1 MHLPLLFS
9 GSFARDCNNFCS
21 DTSEF
26 PDASNSS
33 IATDTLQHVFQISF
47 SGAPLATLFEHILNI
62 YTSGRSF
69 IFATLKTVN
78 EAFLDPFS
86 TSFFLLL
93 LGVLLSFLYTVFIQN
108 VLLVGEARFFL
119 EARTYQQTT
128 ISKLFFLYKVNFFSH
143 PAWIMTCRCVF
154 QTFWNLTFI
163 GGIIKKYEYSMI
175 PYILAEN
182 PTMGRKDAFFLS
194 RQLMRGNKWRMF
206 LLHLSF
212 IGWSIL
218 SLLTFGILDF
228 LFVNPYQ
235 TATDAELYMTLR
247 KNYIRSRAPRYE
259 LFNDPLLEQELS
271 DDELLI
277 RKALYDDSEGPYT
290 KIAYFEPHQYPAFL
304 FSVQPPVRGCA
315 SAYGSDRFLSPAD
328 TGLAVLSVFHSWM
341 DSGNTELSHN
351 GRGLFEP

>member
-9 GSFARDCNNFCS
+9 GSSPGTANNFCS

-26 PDASNSS
+26 SRC
-33 IATDTLQHVFQISF
+33 LQFLDRNRHAAARIQISF

-154 QTFWNLTFI
+154 QT
-163 GGIIKKYEYSMI
+163 
-175 PYILAEN
+175 
-182 PTMGRKDAFFLS
+182 
-194 RQLMRGNKWRMF
+194 
-206 LLHLSF
+206 
-212 IGWSIL
+212 
-218 SLLTFGILDF
+218 
-228 LFVNPYQ
+228 
-235 TATDAELYMTLR
+235 
-247 KNYIRSRAPRYE
+247 
-259 LFNDPLLEQELS
+259 
-271 DDELLI
+271 
-277 RKALYDDSEGPYT
+277 
-290 KIAYFEPHQYPAFL
+290 
-304 FSVQPPVRGCA
+304 
-315 SAYGSDRFLSPAD
+315 
-328 TGLAVLSVFHSWM
+328 
-341 DSGNTELSHN
+341 SGT
-351 GRGLFEP
+351 

>member
-1 MHLPLLFS
+1 MPPIPRS
-9 GSFARDCNNFCS
+9 QQTRCS
-21 DTSEF
+21 TYF
-26 PDASNSS
+26 R
-33 IATDTLQHVFQISF
+33 FRF

-194 RQLMRGNKWRMF
+194 RQLMRGNNGGCFFCICLLSDGAFF
-206 LLHLSF
+206 LSLHSVFWIFCL
-212 IGWSIL
+212 SIL
-218 SLLTFGILDF
+218 IRQPPML
-228 LFVNPYQ
+228 
-235 TATDAELYMTLR
+235 
-247 KNYIRSRAPRYE
+247 NYI
-259 LFNDPLLEQELS
+259 
-271 DDELLI
+271 
-277 RKALYDDSEGPYT
+277 
-290 KIAYFEPHQYPAFL
+290 
-304 FSVQPPVRGCA
+304 
-315 SAYGSDRFLSPAD
+315 
-328 TGLAVLSVFHSWM
+328 
-341 DSGNTELSHN
+341 
-351 GRGLFEP
+351 

>member
-1 MHLPLLFS
+1 MVSVCFLIAFLTT
-9 GSFARDCNNFCS
+9 SFASSTFIFRQFRPGLQTIFVQTHLN
-21 DTSEF
+21 F

-93 LGVLLSFLYTVFIQN
+93 LGVIALFSLHCLHSKSCCLSEKPVS
-108 VLLVGEARFFL
+108 FL

-163 GGIIKKYEYSMI
+163 GGHHQKVT
-175 PYILAEN
+175 N
-182 PTMGRKDAFFLS
+182 
-194 RQLMRGNKWRMF
+194 
-206 LLHLSF
+206 
-212 IGWSIL
+212 
-218 SLLTFGILDF
+218 
-228 LFVNPYQ
+228 
-235 TATDAELYMTLR
+235 TA
-247 KNYIRSRAPRYE
+247 
-259 LFNDPLLEQELS
+259 
-271 DDELLI
+271 
-277 RKALYDDSEGPYT
+277 
-290 KIAYFEPHQYPAFL
+290 
-304 FSVQPPVRGCA
+304 
-315 SAYGSDRFLSPAD
+315 
-328 TGLAVLSVFHSWM
+328 
-341 DSGNTELSHN
+341 
-351 GRGLFEP
+351 